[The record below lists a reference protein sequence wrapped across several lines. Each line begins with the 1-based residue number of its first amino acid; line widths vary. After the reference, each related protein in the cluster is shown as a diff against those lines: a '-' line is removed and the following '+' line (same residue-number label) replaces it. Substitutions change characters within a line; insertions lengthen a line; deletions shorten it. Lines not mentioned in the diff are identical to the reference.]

1 LPEPEPEVDLEIGPV
16 LLTDE
21 KTKIEEINA
30 QTKDLEVEANSS
42 TDVLIKN
49 VKDLDEELARLE

>member
-1 LPEPEPEVDLEIGPV
+1 MPEPEPEVELEIGPV

>member
-1 LPEPEPEVDLEIGPV
+1 MPEPEPEVDLEIGPV